1 MIPGSRRSPGE
12 GYGNPTPVLLPG
24 KSHGQRSLAGY
35 SPWGG
40 KESATTEATV
50 HAHKLR
56 DIYWDAL
63 KIKVLD
69 SPEQTENG
77 ISFLVYIFYDN
88 ILFFFFYIL
97 PPLRPFLPSYS
108 LPLVV
113 TNLFPIPVSF
123 NSFKIPHTR

>member
-1 MIPGSRRSPGE
+1 M
-12 GYGNPTPVLLPG
+12 
-24 KSHGQRSLAGY
+24 
-35 SPWGG
+35 
-40 KESATTEATV
+40 TEATE

-88 ILFFFFYIL
+88 KHTIFFVLFLHFAPSSPISPILL
-97 PPLRPFLPSYS
+97 PISGSHQSVPNTSELQF
-108 LPLVV
+108 V
-113 TNLFPIPVSF
+113 
-123 NSFKIPHTR
+123 